1 MSTKQHE
8 EDDFTLGLD
17 VLVSNFGKRCRF
29 ATPLPVHLRSELRS
43 AGYVDVLP
51 SHASPSRSTASEGDR
66 AQQRQ
71 HEERLAAQ
79 ANEAVAHD
87 ECVASVPHVNEWLQR
102 VRNARAQGEA
112 VLADVEAL
120 SGRLNSLCEIS
131 RAVKAQSDHLS
142 ANASSLMVRK
152 AKLEHVQEA
161 LQHHIRK
168 FTKVEDLVREAE
180 HPLLSAASARF
191 PLLLQEMEDIMG
203 FLTENHNLKS
213 AKPYAAKLA
222 LAQQR
227 ALVCLREAVCA
238 TFQQAQSTVA
248 SSSEYTAVFRTPTN
262 IPLIASSVTN
272 SSGVAPSRSAVSQVI
287 SSEGAEAGGE
297 ADKLRAL
304 LATLNDSFT
313 THLDGAPASQRRLV
327 EARCVSVEEDVHL
340 SDILASYRD
349 CRTHLLFPI
358 LRDWLESAASSQ
370 DSVAGS
376 LGGYATL
383 VCSFLADAMV
393 EEQSLYD
400 TIWLRDDIC
409 RSWDALARDIGEEL
423 YHCFRA
429 RLLQTDDLEDLSE
442 VVRALQQ
449 STQLHAS
456 ATAASSEYATLVKRM
471 VQDTQERIVF
481 RVSVYLRSVIG
492 SRRIGA
498 DEPRMILQRL
508 LPKKRTNED
517 GSDAVVVVADTDNTA
532 VSAGGPDD
540 VVDGG
545 LTTLTA
551 QHHPSLEAC
560 FKFLNMLYPAVE
572 RPVFSVFADE
582 CIHMTLTFLSKLVKS
597 IQQQS
602 HVATIAPLIG
612 SLYHLHHLL
621 LLRETVTRYDVNLST
636 ESKRLDLTQ
645 LVQRKMEIIQS
656 SRESRKDIES
666 DMKHVCEDI
675 INSLVKDI
683 VRTVKGLT
691 ASQQSPVD
699 EAYRLVQE
707 ADQLM
712 ARFIPSGSTRSVLIR
727 PIQARV
733 DEELSKHPNNTTS
746 GTPMSPLGGAPVA
759 AYVGSTAVS
768 AADETTAA
776 AATS

>member
-1 MSTKQHE
+1 MAAKQHE

-43 AGYVDVLP
+43 AGYIDVLP
-51 SHASPSRSTASEGDR
+51 SHASPSRSTSSEGDR

-102 VRNARAQGEA
+102 VRSARAQGEA

-203 FLTENHNLKS
+203 FLTENHSLKS

-227 ALVCLREAVCA
+227 ALVCLREAVCV

-248 SSSEYTAVFRTPTN
+248 SSSEYTAVFRTASN

-272 SSGVAPSRSAVSQVI
+272 SSGVAPSRNTVSQVI

-313 THLDGAPASQRRLV
+313 KHLDGAPASQRRLV

-340 SDILASYRD
+340 SDILASYRE

-370 DSVAGS
+370 AGN
-376 LGGYATL
+376 LGGYATI

-400 TIWLRDDIC
+400 TIWLREDIC

-429 RLLQTDDLEDLSE
+429 RLLQTDDLEDLSD
-442 VVRALQQ
+442 VVRALHE

-481 RVSVYLRSVIG
+481 RVSVYLRSVIA

-498 DEPRMILQRL
+498 DEPRTILQSL
-508 LPKKRTNED
+508 LPKKRN
-517 GSDAVVVVADTDNTA
+517 SDAVVVADTDNTA
-532 VSAGGPDD
+532 VSAGGLDD
-540 VVDGG
+540 FVEDDC
-545 LTTLTA
+545 LATPIA

-666 DMKHVCEDI
+666 DMKQVCEDI

-683 VRTVKGLT
+683 VRTFKAMT
-691 ASQQSPVD
+691 ESQPSPVD

-712 ARFIPSGSTRSVLIR
+712 ARFIPSGTTRSVLIR

-733 DEELSKHPNNTTS
+733 DEELSKHSNNNNNNTPS
-746 GTPMSPLGGAPVA
+746 GTPMSPPVGAPMA
-759 AYVGSTAVS
+759 ADLGSTAAS

-776 AATS
+776 AVAL